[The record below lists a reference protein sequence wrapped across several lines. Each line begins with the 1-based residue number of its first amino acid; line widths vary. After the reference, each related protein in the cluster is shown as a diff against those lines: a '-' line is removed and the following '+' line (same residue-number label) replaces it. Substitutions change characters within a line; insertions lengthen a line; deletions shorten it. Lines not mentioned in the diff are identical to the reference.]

1 MMDAKTERAKRN
13 DFSLHVALI
22 MKSDGANKGTAQF
35 RAWLEGEAGLKTRL
49 ANTSTVTTTKA
60 T

>member
-22 MKSDGANKGTAQF
+22 MKSDGTNKGTAQF

-49 ANTSTVTTTKA
+49 AATNTLAPTLTK
-60 T
+60 